1 MNPLGGLMNFDSNQ
15 YPKEGYCVFKNV
27 FSTSEMKK
35 YQNVLNGMVK
45 RLQPGEKPQFMFE
58 PHVGSRHWKF
68 WLQLAR
74 HPKILD
80 RVESV
85 IGPNLILILSHF
97 IIKGTEDKMTVGWHQ
112 DQRYWTKGVLGDD
125 LCTVWMPF
133 VKVDAKNGCMKVIP
147 KSNQAFIRQDAKV
160 LDDDGT
166 TITRFEVGVDRE
178 TERTA
183 VDIAINPGS
192 FSIHDGF
199 IVHGSEPNSTRRMRK
214 IYTIRYANAFTTK
227 FTPKNWRVPF
237 FLVKGKAPEKDF
249 YIDLRPDK
257 PLPLQQPKCL
267 LVDDMRSGVDRRI
280 PKYY

>member
-1 MNPLGGLMNFDSNQ
+1 
-15 YPKEGYCVFKNV
+15 
-27 FSTSEMKK
+27 
-35 YQNVLNGMVK
+35 
-45 RLQPGEKPQFMFE
+45 
-58 PHVGSRHWKF
+58 
-68 WLQLAR
+68 
-74 HPKILD
+74 
-80 RVESV
+80 
-85 IGPNLILILSHF
+85 
-97 IIKGTEDKMTVGWHQ
+97 MTVGWHQ

-133 VKVDAKNGCMKVIP
+133 VKVNKKNGCMKVIP

-166 TITRFEVGVDRE
+166 TITRFEVGVDKE

-227 FTPKNWRVPF
+227 FTPQNWRVPF
-237 FLVKGKAPEKDF
+237 FLVRGKAPEKDF

-267 LVDDMRSGVDRRI
+267 LVDDIRSGIDRRI

>member
-1 MNPLGGLMNFDSNQ
+1 MNPLGGLMNLDSNQ

-166 TITRFEVGVDRE
+166 TITHFEVGVDRE

-183 VDIAINPGS
+183 VAIAINPGS

-227 FTPKNWRVPF
+227 FTPQNWRVPF
-237 FLVKGKAPEKDF
+237 FLVRGKAPEKDF